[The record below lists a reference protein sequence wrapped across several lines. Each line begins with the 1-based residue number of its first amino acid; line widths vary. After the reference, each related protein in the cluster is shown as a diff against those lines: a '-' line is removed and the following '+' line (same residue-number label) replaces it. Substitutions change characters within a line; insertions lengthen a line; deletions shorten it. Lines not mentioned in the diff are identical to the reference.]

1 MQDTVIRINNVTKEY
16 RLGTIGGGTLK
27 ADLESYIA
35 RKRGRDDPNTKIG
48 ADIKH
53 GRFSAIDGVSLEIHK
68 GETIGIIGR
77 NGAGKSTLLKMIS
90 RVTTPSEGEIYING
104 RIASMLEVGT
114 GFHPELTGRENVY
127 LNGAI
132 LGMKTA
138 EIDRKFDEIVHFAEM
153 EQFIDTPVKRYS
165 SGMYVKLAFSVAAHL
180 EAEIM
185 IMDEVLAV
193 GDAAFR
199 KKSLEKMK
207 RAASSEG
214 KTVLCVSHNMDTI
227 RELCSRCIVL
237 DHGKVVFDGDTDKA
251 IEIYSGVDGDMFKPY
266 HNLRDARRPNSII
279 GENLHL
285 TSFEFCK
292 KDTAVYTNDEKMK
305 IRLGFSANNS
315 VDEVSVFAAIKN
327 SDNQS
332 VGTYEATPF
341 CNAAAGKSYISEF
354 EIDISALCDGTYS
367 IVPDLVVCDGAATVF
382 YDHVLEEIRFKVAR
396 NDRTNIEWRR
406 SNYGS
411 VRLTGICH
419 ISTDENQ

>member
-1 MQDTVIRINNVTKEY
+1 MQNTVIRINNVTKEY

-35 RKRGRDDPNTKIG
+35 RKRGKEDPNSKIG
-48 ADIKH
+48 ADLKC
-53 GRFSAIDGVSLEIHK
+53 GRFSAIDGVSLEIHR
-68 GETIGIIGR
+68 GETIGIIGH

-90 RVTTPSEGEIYING
+90 RVTTPTRGEIYING

-138 EIDRKFDEIVHFAEM
+138 EIDRKFDEIVRFAEM

-207 RAASSEG
+207 QAASSQG

-237 DHGKVVFDGDTDKA
+237 DHGRIVFDGDTDKA
-251 IEIYSGVDGDMFKPY
+251 IEMYSGVHGDMFKPY
-266 HNLRDARRPNSII
+266 HDLSEARRPNSVI

-285 TSFEFCK
+285 TSFEFCG
-292 KDTAVYTNDEKMK
+292 KDTAVYTSDEKMRIK
-305 IRLGFSANNS
+305 FSFTANKS
-315 VDEVSVFAAIKN
+315 VDTVSVFAAIRN
-327 SDNQS
+327 SENQS
-332 VGTYEATPF
+332 IGTYEAAPF
-341 CNAAAGKSYISEF
+341 CNASAGKSYVSEF

-382 YDHVLEEIRFKVAR
+382 YDHILSDIRFKIAR

-411 VRLTGICH
+411 VRLTGIRH